1 MRVELKCDGKTNPVA
16 VSDIP
21 QFSWK
26 TILQKGDTAKFQTA
40 YRIIVKAEDGEL
52 YWDTGIIDSDKSTFL
67 NYQGTPLKSHEKYIW
82 SVTVF
87 DDLGNEYEGVGT
99 FVTGIFDGD
108 WKAKWIYSPNI
119 QNAPQFIKRFNVDK
133 DVKSAYAYI
142 SGLGYFELYIN
153 GKKVGDDYF
162 VPNQTDYDEVKY
174 IGLKYDFFG
183 KTEKVLNYLG
193 YDVKDYLKVGENTVE
208 IILGNGFYKQKDRIV
223 EGEFLYDD
231 LKTIFELHF
240 DGNILK
246 SDETWTVK
254 NSKIKYNNIFY
265 GEVFDESFED
275 NQELNVELAK
285 KPTGKFLPQ
294 FAPCDKVMEETT
306 PKRIGEGLYDA
317 GKCLTGFATIRVKG
331 KSGDEV
337 KVYYAEMLDGDGKL
351 DFTSTVGY
359 EESDKNQIQMDRYII
374 GSNEVETYS
383 PHFVWHGFR
392 YFSIVSENAEILDVS
407 VKYIYTEMEVRT
419 TFESSDSVLNDIHNL
434 YINSQKSNTH
444 GAVPMDCPTRE
455 RMGYTGDGQASSR
468 SGMYSFSAHNF
479 YKKWFLDIVGTQ
491 NKETGYVTH
500 TAPFLGGGGGPMW
513 GTAITIVAW
522 NLYTIFGDE
531 EVLEFT
537 SNIKKWIGYLK
548 SRRNA
553 EGLVDREE
561 EGSWC
566 LGDWC
571 LPTGEAWSE
580 PQFDKIKIPS
590 ELVNTFSYIY
600 SMKIYLKMLDAKG
613 EKDIETERDLDSAIK
628 TFNDAFLKDY
638 YSEGTEGCDVFPLFS
653 GIVPKEKEKSVFEN
667 LLENIKIKGNHFDT
681 GLFGTG
687 YMLYVLDRFGR
698 NDLALELIKNEDYPG
713 YGYMVKNGAT
723 ALWETWEG
731 NGSQNHTA
739 LGAFDSWIFECLSGI
754 KPIAEK
760 PGFKEFEVH
769 PCFSDRLDFLRA
781 KVNTDYGDI
790 TLRWKRDANIV
801 LVNIGVPFN
810 TTAHIKMGGMTYKK
824 HCGEY
829 EFIIDKSEIR
839 EVLK

>member
-16 VSDIP
+16 VSSTP
-21 QFSWK
+21 AFSWK
-26 TILQKGDTAKFQTA
+26 TVPDSSDDAKFQKA
-40 YRIIVKAEDGEL
+40 YRIAVQDENGKI
-52 YWDTGIIDSDKSTFL
+52 YWDSGIKDSDKSTFIK
-67 NYQGTPLKSHEKYIW
+67 YQGSPLKSHEKYTW

-87 DDLGNEYEGVGT
+87 DDLGNNHEGEGT

-108 WKAKWIYSPNI
+108 WKANWIYSPKT

-133 DVKSAYAYI
+133 DIKSAYAYI

-174 IGLKYDFFG
+174 IGLKYAFSG

-223 EGEFLYDD
+223 EGEFLYDE

-240 DGNILK
+240 DGNIIK
-246 SDETWTVK
+246 SDDSWTVK
-254 NSKIKYNNIFY
+254 NSKITYNNIFY
-265 GEVFDESFED
+265 GEVFDESFND
-275 NQELNVELAK
+275 DQEFKVEFAK
-285 KPTGKFLPQ
+285 EPQGKFLPQ
-294 FAPCDKVMEETT
+294 FAPCDKVMEEIT
-306 PKRIGEGLYDA
+306 PKKVCEGLYDA

-331 KSGDEV
+331 RPGDEV
-337 KVYYAEMLDGDGKL
+337 KIYYAEMLGSDGEL
-351 DFTSTVGY
+351 DYTSTVGY
-359 EESDKNQIQMDRYII
+359 EESDKNQIQMDKYII
-374 GSNEVETYS
+374 GSIDVETYS

-392 YFSIVSENAEILDVS
+392 YVKIISENTEILDVS
-407 VKYIYTEMEVRT
+407 VKYIYTEMEERSS
-419 TFESSDSVLNDIHNL
+419 FWSSDKVLNDIHNL

-513 GTAITIVAW
+513 GTAISVVAW
-522 NLYTIFGDE
+522 NLYQIYGDE
-531 EVLEFT
+531 EALNFT
-537 SNIKKWIGYLK
+537 PNIKKWIDYLK
-548 SRRNA
+548 SRLNA
-553 EGLVDREE
+553 DGLVDREE

-600 SMKIYLKMLDAKG
+600 SMKIYLKMLEIKG
-613 EKDIETERDLDSAIK
+613 EEDTATKKDLNSAIK
-628 TFNDAFLKDY
+628 TFNDAFLKEY
-638 YSEGTEGCDVFPLFS
+638 YSSGTEGCDVFPLFS
-653 GIVPKEKEKSVFEN
+653 EIVPKEKEKSVFES
-667 LLENIKIKGNHFDT
+667 LLKNIELKDNHFDT

-687 YMLYVLDRFGR
+687 YMLYVLDKFGR

-731 NGSQNHTA
+731 NGSKNHTA

-754 KPIAEK
+754 KPIAEN
-760 PGFKEFEVH
+760 PGFKEFGVQPYFADGLEN
-769 PCFSDRLDFLRA
+769 L
-781 KVNTDYGDI
+781 KTKITTDYGDI
-790 TLRWKRDANIV
+790 TLKWERKADMIK
-801 LVNIGVPFN
+801 VNIGVPFN
-810 TTAHIKMGGMTYKK
+810 TTAHVKMCGKTYEKY
-824 HCGEY
+824 CGEY